1 MNSVQNIVIDNSHGP
16 NGPYNTF
23 LRNRASLF
31 GLFFSADNSPSQNF
45 IGNEIPNTSFP
56 YSSVNYM
63 ILGADHFL
71 FGNNNKGTI
80 DPIGTENISLI
91 SLAYT
96 NAPTFLNGQNLAQI
110 GAPNTMGSYQIPAE
124 FRSTNNQPLAGSC
137 NQQLVLGNFE
147 LNPGLI
153 STFPN
158 PFSDILQVASPQF
171 VQRLNIYNSTG
182 QLVLTQKNELK
193 SGAYYLQIETQFG
206 CSFVRVIKID

>member
-1 MNSVQNIVIDNSHGP
+1 
-16 NGPYNTF
+16 
-23 LRNRASLF
+23 
-31 GLFFSADNSPSQNF
+31 
-45 IGNEIPNTSFP
+45 
-56 YSSVNYM
+56 M

-182 QLVLTQKNELK
+182 QLVLTQKNIGTRFSVPGNELK